1 MVQMDSKAINK
12 LIRSEVWP
20 ILREQG
26 FSVFDARSAVA
37 YIGPFI
43 NVVSFQSFNS
53 YLAGGLGC
61 TTFSFTPR
69 LGVYVVG
76 SPRQHRVK
84 RDKDGRLRPFEYEC
98 ALRSELRKRT
108 PVDGFARDDVFYID
122 PDGRTTAQCFQEL
135 KYLCT
140 EVAPRWFRR
149 NNDLE
154 YLLSRMRSA
163 EEPNSAPFLD
173 ATGRPGSYNWDVLRS
188 VLLLAKHQQI
198 PNAQSASASLD
209 SIERAIGNIL
219 DFSTIQS
226 GRRGEEQ
233 YAIEIQE
240 LWEELGEHRPAPARS
255 EALATAHGCL
265 DDPAWTNRSEV
276 FIAIG
281 TRGTSDEVSARKQLW
296 PALRALGF
304 SEFTDRLAHRASA
317 NLVET
322 VEFLPV
328 DQAERNAWNLPDH
341 LFRIGVGIHW
351 PALAEDGL
359 LRKNKGG
366 EPRPT
371 VNECHISN
379 WLVPEGVACSE
390 ARTAFVSMEVATAA
404 LLGPGLAWLNLL
416 RNCESA
422 LALLQRRDWELFW
435 SYPMMRGYG
444 ASSSSRRFV
453 YTAHLNLLLGKESE
467 YRDHIRRAEDS
478 FRSWYPEHLHPRYEA
493 WMDQVKTRLAKL
505 EGKPIADPKS

>member
-1 MVQMDSKAINK
+1 MDSKVINK
-12 LIRSEVWP
+12 LIRSEIWP
-20 ILREQG
+20 ILREHG
-26 FSVFDARSAVA
+26 FSVFDARSAFA
-37 YIGPFI
+37 YMGPFI

-69 LGVYVVG
+69 LGVYVIG
-76 SPRQHRVK
+76 SPRQDRVK
-84 RDKDGRLRPFEYEC
+84 RDKNGRLRPFEYEC

-140 EVAPRWFRR
+140 EVAPCWFRT

-173 ATGRPGSYNWDVLRS
+173 AAGRPGSYNWDVLRS
-188 VLLLAKHQQI
+188 VLLLVKHRQT

-233 YAIEIQE
+233 YAIEIRE
-240 LWEELGEHRPAPARS
+240 LWEQLRERSAPAHS
-255 EALATAHGCL
+255 KDVATAHGCL
-265 DDPAWTNRSEV
+265 DDPAWATSRSEG
-276 FIAIG
+276 FIAVG
-281 TRGTSDEVSARKQLW
+281 TRNTPDEASARKQLW
-296 PALRALGF
+296 PVLRSVGF
-304 SEFTDRLAHRASA
+304 SEFTDRLAHRVSA

-328 DQAERNAWNLPDH
+328 DSVERKAWNLPDH

-366 EPRPT
+366 QPRPT

-379 WLVPEGVACSE
+379 WLVSESAARNE
-390 ARTAFVSMEVATAA
+390 ARTAFESMDTAA
-404 LLGPGLAWLNLL
+404 AELAGPGLAWLNLL

-422 LALLQRRDWELFW
+422 LTLLRRRDWDLFW

-444 ASSSSRRFV
+444 ASTSSRRSV
-453 YTAHLNLLLGKESE
+453 YIAYLNLLLGKKLEFE
-467 YRDHIRRAEDS
+467 EHIRLAEDA
-478 FRSWYPEHLHPRYEA
+478 FRSSHPEHLHPRYEA
-493 WMDQVKTRLAKL
+493 WMDQVKSRLAQL
-505 EGKPIADPKS
+505 GGQPIADAKS